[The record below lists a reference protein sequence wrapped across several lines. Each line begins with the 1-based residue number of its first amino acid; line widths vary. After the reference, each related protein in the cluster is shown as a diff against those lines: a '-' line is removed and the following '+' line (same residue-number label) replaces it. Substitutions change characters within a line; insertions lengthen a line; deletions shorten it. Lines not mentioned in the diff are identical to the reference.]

1 MMVFCRNLLL
11 TALLLLSPAVALGQP
26 GLLSASERRDAPK
39 TVILTVRLDKAEDW
53 RTSEQGA
60 SQSVLAKAQDVL
72 ADWLRKQPPYVSF
85 RPTVD
90 FIERELLKEGI
101 HTQMRDEVVLDGGEK
116 RRLYT
121 ATVNLHLTPRAQ
133 DALRKEADR
142 YAESLRAREAWH
154 RQWPMFKVLLFIVA
168 IAGAIGGYFHLD
180 DRTQGYYSKS
190 LRLAAIAAVALVG
203 YGIVLL
209 P

>member
-1 MMVFCRNLLL
+1 MIVCYRNLLL
-11 TALLLLSPAVALGQP
+11 TALLALYPAAAYSQSAMLA
-26 GLLSASERRDAPK
+26 ASERRDAPK
-39 TVILTVRLDKAEDW
+39 TVLLTVRLDKTEDW

-90 FIERELLKEGI
+90 FIERELLKEGV
-101 HTQMRDEVVLDGGEK
+101 HTEMRDEVVLDGEK

-121 ATVNLHLTPRAQ
+121 ATVNLHLTPSAQ
-133 DALRKEADR
+133 DKLRKEADR
-142 YAESLRAREAWH
+142 YADSLRAREAWH

-168 IAGAIGGYFHLD
+168 VAGAIGGYFHLD